1 MEKPDYNDE
10 KIIFLAQKAQLL
22 RARVL
27 QMINKAPKEGA
38 GHPGGSLSAADIV
51 TVLYF
56 DIMNIDP
63 KNPTWEDR
71 DRFVMSK
78 GHAVPIVYAALAERG
93 FFKKRELLTLR
104 RIGSILQGHPDM
116 TKTPGIDI
124 STGSLGQGLSVAVGM
139 AIAGKMDKNNYN
151 VFCLLSDG
159 ELNEGQIWEAVQ
171 SAVKYKL
178 DNLIA
183 IVDYNGIQNDGF
195 TDEIMPLNSLSS
207 IFDSFGFSVM
217 EIDGHNIEEIKN
229 AFSKCKELT
238 GKPNIIIAH
247 TVKGKGVSFMEN
259 DKDWHTGSISDEQL
273 KIALKD
279 IDYNGDDLYE

>member
-78 GHAVPIVYAALAERG
+78 GHAVPIVYAALAE
-93 FFKKRELLTLR
+93 
-104 RIGSILQGHPDM
+104 
-116 TKTPGIDI
+116 
-124 STGSLGQGLSVAVGM
+124 
-139 AIAGKMDKNNYN
+139 
-151 VFCLLSDG
+151 
-159 ELNEGQIWEAVQ
+159 
-171 SAVKYKL
+171 
-178 DNLIA
+178 
-183 IVDYNGIQNDGF
+183 
-195 TDEIMPLNSLSS
+195 
-207 IFDSFGFSVM
+207 
-217 EIDGHNIEEIKN
+217 
-229 AFSKCKELT
+229 
-238 GKPNIIIAH
+238 
-247 TVKGKGVSFMEN
+247 
-259 DKDWHTGSISDEQL
+259 
-273 KIALKD
+273 
-279 IDYNGDDLYE
+279 